1 MIVWVQTHE
10 ILILSDNWS
19 VPLSHGLYLSL
30 TESSPA
36 QLGLYQVEL
45 EHSATV
51 VKTSECQSME
61 NNHVHFVSVSTQI
74 AIVLLK

>member
-1 MIVWVQTHE
+1 MKYQF
-10 ILILSDNWS
+10 LSNNWS

-36 QLGLYQVEL
+36 QLGLNQVEL

-51 VKTSECQSME
+51 VKTSECQSTV
-61 NNHVHFVSVSTQI
+61 NNHVDFVSVSTQMV
-74 AIVLLK
+74 IVLLK